1 MAKFVFKFDG
11 VLRQREHVETQR
23 QRELAVVQQEMTKLQ
38 NELRA
43 LNSSVEG
50 STDDLRN
57 NHLTGRLDLNFLAA
71 HRRFM
76 MAMQRKGTV
85 IAQQIA
91 GVQKRVDIAQG
102 ALAEGA
108 KQRKIMEKLREKTL
122 DRWKAEA
129 SRKEMMATD
138 EIAMQMGYRNS
149 LDEAD
154 RTARA
159 NALSVSNAMR
169 ARNAEAVA

>member
-38 NELRA
+38 NDLRA
-43 LNSSVEG
+43 LNDSVQG

-76 MAMQRKGTV
+76 LAMQRKGSM
-85 IAQQIA
+85 IAQQI
-91 GVQKRVDIAQG
+91 GTVQKRLDVAQA
-102 ALAEGA
+102 ALAEAA
-108 KQRKIMEKLREKTL
+108 KQRKIMEKLREKSL
-122 DRWKAEA
+122 ERWKEDL
-129 SRKEMMATD
+129 SRKEMMETD

-154 RTARA
+154 RVAQADALRA
-159 NALSVSNAMR
+159 D
-169 ARNAEAVA
+169 NAEVTA

>member
-23 QRELAVVQQEMTKLQ
+23 QRELAVVQQEMTQLQ
-38 NELRA
+38 IELRA
-43 LNSSVEG
+43 LNDSVRG

-76 MAMQRKGTV
+76 LAMQRKGDG
-85 IAQQIA
+85 IAQRIA
-91 GVQKRVDIAQG
+91 TVQKRIDEAQS
-102 ALAEGA
+102 ALAEAA
-108 KQRKIMEKLREKTL
+108 KQRKIMEKLREKAF
-122 DRWKAEA
+122 DRWKADLA
-129 SRKEMMATD
+129 RKEMTETD

-154 RTARA
+154 RAA
-159 NALSVSNAMR
+159 GAGGESV
-169 ARNAEAVA
+169 ARNAEARA

>member
-23 QRELAVVQQEMTKLQ
+23 QRELAVVQQEMTQLQ
-38 NELRA
+38 IELRA
-43 LNSSVEG
+43 LNDSVRG

-76 MAMQRKGTV
+76 LAMQRKGTV

-91 GVQKRVDIAQG
+91 GVQNRVDIAQR
-102 ALAEGA
+102 ALAEAA
-108 KQRKIMEKLREKTL
+108 KQRKIMEKLREKSL
-122 DRWKAEA
+122 ERWKAQA
-129 SRKEMMATD
+129 SRKDVMEAD

-154 RTARA
+154 RRARA
-159 NALSVSNAMR
+159 DALSASNAIG
-169 ARNAEAVA
+169 AGNAEALA

>member
-1 MAKFVFKFDG
+1 MAKFLFQFDG

-23 QRELAVVQQEMTKLQ
+23 QRELAIVQQEMTKLQ
-38 NELRA
+38 NDLRQ
-43 LNSSVEG
+43 LNDSVQG

-76 MAMQRKGTV
+76 LAMQRKGDGLV
-85 IAQQIA
+85 QQIA
-91 GVQKRVDIAQG
+91 SVQKRLDVAQA
-102 ALAEGA
+102 ALAEAA
-108 KQRKIMEKLREKTL
+108 KQRKIMEKLREKSFE
-122 DRWKAEA
+122 RWKADL
-129 SRKEMMATD
+129 SRKEMIETD

-154 RTARA
+154 RVARA
-159 NALSVSNAMR
+159 DALR
-169 ARNAEAVA
+169 ANNAEVTA

>member
-1 MAKFVFKFDG
+1 MAKFLFQFDG

-23 QRELAVVQQEMTKLQ
+23 QRELAIVQQEMTKLQ
-38 NELRA
+38 NDLRQ
-43 LNSSVEG
+43 LNDSVQG

-76 MAMQRKGTV
+76 LAMQRKGDGLV
-85 IAQQIA
+85 QQIA
-91 GVQKRVDIAQG
+91 SVQKRLDVAQA
-102 ALAEGA
+102 ALAEAA
-108 KQRKIMEKLREKTL
+108 KQRKIMEKLREKSFE
-122 DRWKAEA
+122 RWKADL
-129 SRKEMMATD
+129 SRKEMMETD

-154 RTARA
+154 RVARA
-159 NALSVSNAMR
+159 DALR
-169 ARNAEAVA
+169 ANNAEVTA